1 MKEVSYVMVK
11 PHFANHKN
19 VIDYVKARLTEE
31 LGLTIEKEA
40 VVKYDRKNAQ
50 KHYAEHF
57 RGSYENAKGF
67 YKELEDYITSD
78 VAYGMKVSGEDVIAK
93 VRSITGS
100 TIKVDKETGA
110 EILPAQGTIRYEVP
124 IMLGEKHGMTEN
136 VLHASDKPESAV
148 AELAIFEELASA
160 YEKVNG

>member
-11 PHFANHKN
+11 PHFANHQN
-19 VIDYVKARLTEE
+19 IIDYVKARLTEE
-31 LGLTIEKEA
+31 LGLTIEKESY
-40 VVKYDRKNAQ
+40 VKYDRAHAQ

-100 TIKVDKETGA
+100 TIKIDKETGA
-110 EILPAQGTIRYEVP
+110 KILPAEGTIRFDVP
-124 IMLGEKHGMTEN
+124 VMIGEEHRMTEN
-136 VLHASDKPESAV
+136 VLHASDKPESAE
-148 AELAIFEELASA
+148 AELAIFEELSVANQRT
-160 YEKVNG
+160 NG

>member
-11 PHFANHKN
+11 PHFANHQN
-19 VIDYVKARLTEE
+19 VIDYVKTRLTEE

-40 VVKYDRKNAQ
+40 FVKYDRTTAQ

-78 VAYGMKVSGEDVIAK
+78 VTYGMKVSGEDVIAK

-100 TIKVDKETGA
+100 TIKIDKETGA

-136 VLHASDKPESAV
+136 VLHASDKPESAE
-148 AELAIFEELASA
+148 AELEIFEELSS
-160 YEKVNG
+160 N